1 MWASKHDNRE
11 VENTGLNMCIELLN
25 NMAETDQ
32 QTSSMFFRQFFIPIL
47 QDVFFVLTDSD
58 HKAGTSL
65 AQSFQENKAD
75 ISIGFKSQS
84 MLLARMFYFV
94 ESGKIQEPVYTPEQ
108 APAGTANK
116 DFLRDF
122 VGNLLQ
128 TAFPNLQM

>member
-1 MWASKHDNRE
+1 MYSPTAITKP
-11 VENTGLNMCIELLN
+11 VCILHTRSISN
-25 NMAETDQ
+25 
-32 QTSSMFFRQFFIPIL
+32 
-47 QDVFFVLTDSD
+47 
-58 HKAGTSL
+58 
-65 AQSFQENKAD
+65 AD
-75 ISIGFKSQS
+75 MIIGFKSQS